1 MRLLKPIE
9 FQVSQLISTNAVETY
24 PAWSAATTY
33 AKDAY
38 VDYGTHI
45 YQSLVNSNLNK
56 QPNISPTDWIL
67 VGPDNTHAMFDNQ
80 VSTQTSSTTPLIVT
94 VAPGKVVNS
103 LAFLNLEG
111 SSLNVVMTDG
121 AGGPTVYSSTTNL
134 DDTIILDW
142 YMYFFEEYNPRTEV
156 ILTGIPSYTNGRITM
171 TLTGTSP
178 VKIGNFIYGTIYELG
193 KTQYG
198 ASAGILDY
206 SVKQTDDFGNTTF
219 VQRAYSKRMEASIFM
234 DNSDIAFNQRLL
246 ASVRATPVVWIGS
259 TESTYSPL
267 VVFGFYKE
275 FNIDIQ
281 YPTSSMCSLTIEGL
295 I

>member
-38 VDYGTHI
+38 VDYGTYI

-80 VSTQTSSTTPLIVT
+80 VSTQTSSTSPLIVT

-111 SSLNVVMTDG
+111 SSLSVVMTDG
-121 AGGPTVYSSTTNL
+121 AGGPTVYSSTTSL

-156 ILTGIPSYTNGRITM
+156 ILTGIPAYTNGRITM
-171 TLTGTSP
+171 TLTGVSP
-178 VKIGNFIYGTIYELG
+178 VKIGNFIYGSIYELG

-206 SVKQTDDFGNTTF
+206 SVKQTDD
-219 VQRAYSKRMEASIFM
+219 K
-234 DNSDIAFNQRLL
+234 
-246 ASVRATPVVWIGS
+246 GS
-259 TESTYSPL
+259 A
-267 VVFGFYKE
+267 
-275 FNIDIQ
+275 IRIRQ
-281 YPTSSMCSLTIEGL
+281 
-295 I
+295 